1 MAGVKRS
8 APYPEWV
15 QMYRQGLT
23 AGRIAAL
30 CGAAQTTVRYHLQIA
45 ARAEPSLR
53 DDHRAAAPTPARRL
67 EIRSRQNLHDVLA
80 LYRAEQRLPRSKAS
94 SRRERTLY
102 TWLVRRRQEFG
113 NGTLSPTLKEA
124 LDEIGGWDTPRRAAG
139 G

>member
-1 MAGVKRS
+1 
-8 APYPEWV
+8 
-15 QMYRQGLT
+15 MYRQGLT
-23 AGRIAAL
+23 TGRISAL
-30 CGAAQTTVRYHLQIA
+30 CGAAQTTIRYHLQIA

-53 DDHRAAAPTPARRL
+53 DDHRAARAPAPRL

-124 LDEIGGWDTPRRAAG
+124 LDEIRGWDTPRPAAG